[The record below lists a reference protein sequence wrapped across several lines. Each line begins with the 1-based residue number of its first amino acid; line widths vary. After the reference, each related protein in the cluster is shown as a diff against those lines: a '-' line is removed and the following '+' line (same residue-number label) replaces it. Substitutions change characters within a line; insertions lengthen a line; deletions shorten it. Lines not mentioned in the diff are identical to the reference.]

1 MIVARLTIARQI
13 AILWFSQQGGGNLQ
27 KKISNATYRPAE
39 AETLRSVI
47 AATNWAKNLLP
58 NELEIAIKGTV
69 ERQIPAGAYVCHK
82 GESVDHWIGVIEGLV
97 KISNYSF
104 EGKAMTFSGIPAGG
118 WFGEGSLLKS
128 EIRRYDGL
136 ALQDSRI
143 AFLSRHTFQTL
154 LDQSIGFNRFLLMQL
169 NERLGQ
175 AFSTIESQS
184 LLGPDGRVARCLA
197 GLFNPVLHPGFG
209 SQLKI
214 SQEELGYLTNLSRQR
229 VNQALRLLTE
239 KKLLNAAYGRIEI
252 LDLNGLRGFTG

>member
-1 MIVARLTIARQI
+1 M
-13 AILWFSQQGGGNLQ
+13 Q
-27 KKISNATYRPAE
+27 KKTGNATSAE
-39 AETLRSVI
+39 PKVAPLAAMI
-47 AATNWAKNLLP
+47 GATNWAKKLLP
-58 NELEIAIKGTV
+58 DELDKAIDGTQ
-69 ERQIPAGAYVCHK
+69 EKRIPAGAYVCHK

-143 AFLSRHTFQTL
+143 AYLNRKTFQWL
-154 LDQSIGFNRFLLMQL
+154 LDHSIGFNRFLLTQL

-209 SQLKI
+209 SQLKV

-229 VNQALRLLTE
+229 VNQALQLLAE
-239 KKLLNAAYGRIEI
+239 KKLLKAAYGRIEI
-252 LDLNGLRGFTG
+252 LDIGGLRNFNG